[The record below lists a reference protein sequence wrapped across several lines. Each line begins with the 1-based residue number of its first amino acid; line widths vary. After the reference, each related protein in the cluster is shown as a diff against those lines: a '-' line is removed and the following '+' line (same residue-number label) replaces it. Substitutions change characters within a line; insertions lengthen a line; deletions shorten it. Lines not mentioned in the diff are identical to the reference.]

1 MFKYLGEKIVLIE
14 ETPYKN
20 YKAKDFAMY
29 FIERY
34 GGIDG
39 NHHKTWVLDQVSRC
53 LKGTKVIIKRASWD
67 NGQIEQIEW
76 REWRIQTDKPSKK
89 YLKWVKDMCKDGE
102 YEYDE
107 GIAP

>member
-1 MFKYLGEKIVLIE
+1 MFKYLGEKIAPIE

-29 FIERY
+29 FIELY

-39 NHHKTWVLDQVSRC
+39 GHHKAWVLDQVSRC
-53 LKGTKVIIKRASWD
+53 LKGTKVIIKQASWD
-67 NGQIEQIEW
+67 NGQTEQI
-76 REWRIQTDKPSKK
+76 EWRIQTDKPSKK
-89 YLKWVKDMCKDGE
+89 YLKWVKDMCKDCK

>member
-1 MFKYLGEKIVLIE
+1 MLKYLGEKIVPIE

-20 YKAKDFAMY
+20 YKARDFAMY

-39 NHHKTWVLDQVSRC
+39 DHHKTWVLDQVSRC
-53 LKGTKVIIKRASWD
+53 LKGTKVIIKQASWD
-67 NGQIEQIEW
+67 NGQIE
-76 REWRIQTDKPSKK
+76 WRIQTGEPSKK
-89 YLKWVKDMCKDGE
+89 YLKWVKDICMDGE